1 MLKHTLFILQNP
13 YFTLKMVMSM
23 RYSDDT
29 LFLDLLED
37 PEVIEIAEE
46 LVPGVLMDL
55 IDSPILSF
63 LENQTISFAKKM
75 YPYVEELSAAKVQVF
90 FEKVMSLE

>member
-1 MLKHTLFILQNP
+1 
-13 YFTLKMVMSM
+13 MVISM
-23 RYSDDT
+23 RYSENT

-46 LVPGVLMDL
+46 LVPGILPDL
-55 IDSPILSF
+55 IDSPIWSF

-75 YPYVEELSAAKVQVF
+75 YPYVEDLPLTQVQKF
-90 FEKVMSLE
+90 FEMVMSLE